1 MSRSR
6 IDGYK
11 CLSFP
16 YIYIHIHGVNFNS
29 FARGSNIKIDCVRG
43 GSLLSCFNYLS
54 LLPIHRFDLSPS
66 CHSTWKINSTNKCRA
81 LENIDLG
88 QTDNSKN
95 RCYSNCPP
103 GSNIHPGSLRY
114 FRIHVPSSRRRRPIK
129 WMQVSGNLRV
139 NAVREAN
146 WKFLRSQFALRDLSS
161 ARYFMEISPGTGLEM
176 RIRPHRPSR
185 PSTTR
190 AAPLKHHHL
199 SWQFFSRDGRGA
211 PSKTATTC
219 FAWEISGK
227 GSFFFDPSTCL
238 SPGGESQIDLGNWK
252 IFLWDEEDNVDGKE
266 ISIFSLVW
274 IWLKLWILL
283 YTRDGTWP
291 QISFLSFFKRTL
303 DTSDVAREEKL
314 KIGSNFRKSMDIV
327 SVNNYCH
334 RYRPFINSGRVL
346 GNFDAKTRIGFPWKE
361 RSSRGNNA

>member
-11 CLSFP
+11 CLSFS

-29 FARGSNIKIDCVRG
+29 FARGSNLKIDCVRG

-54 LLPIHRFDLSPS
+54 LLPKHRFDLSPS

-190 AAPLKHHHL
+190 AAPLKHHHP

-274 IWLKLWILL
+274 IRLKLWILPARFYSTFAMGL
-283 YTRDGTWP
+283 RST
-291 QISFLSFFKRTL
+291 FFKRAL